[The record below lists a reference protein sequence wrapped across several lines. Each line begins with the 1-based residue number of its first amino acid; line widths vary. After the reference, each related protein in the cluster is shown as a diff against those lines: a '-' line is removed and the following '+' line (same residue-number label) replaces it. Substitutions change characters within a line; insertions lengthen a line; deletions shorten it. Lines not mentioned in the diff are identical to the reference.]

1 MLDVDIRPVGDSALL
16 AVVGDRIDLEVV
28 SHVWSLARAIEQ
40 ASGDAFLDIVPAYA
54 SVLVRYDSFRLDQ
67 AVAMALV
74 RGAAERMSAPAA
86 TRPRT
91 VTIGVHFGGQDG
103 IDFETA
109 AHELGMRE
117 ARFRDAFC
125 KPDYRVAFLG
135 FIAGFP
141 YLLGLPEALALPR
154 LPTPRPRVP
163 AGSVGV
169 AARQCGI
176 YPRQSPGGWRL
187 LGRTLA
193 PLFDPAL
200 DAAALLAPG
209 DIVKFEPTSSI
220 EGTGSVEI
228 RGGAA

>member
-1 MLDVDIRPVGDSALL
+1 MFEVDIKPVGDAALHV
-16 AVVGDRIDLEVV
+16 VVGDRVDPQVV
-28 SHVWSLARAIEQ
+28 ARVWSLARAIER
-40 ASGDAFLDIVPAYA
+40 AGGGALLDVVPAYA
-54 SVLVRYDSFRLDQ
+54 SVLVRYDPFRLDQ

-74 RGAAERMSAPAA
+74 RGAAESAAAPAA
-86 TRPRT
+86 ARPRT
-91 VTIGVHFGGQDG
+91 VTIGVRFGGEWG

-141 YLLGLPEALALPR
+141 YLLGLPPALALGR
-154 LPTPRPRVP
+154 LATPRPRVP

-169 AARQCGI
+169 AAFQCGI

-193 PLFDPAL
+193 PLFDASRASP
-200 DAAALLAPG
+200 ALLAPG
-209 DIVKFEPTSSI
+209 DVVRFEPAADI
-220 EGTGSVEI
+220 AGTATVEI
-228 RGGAA
+228 SGGAA